1 MSTAH
6 PDESSPESFLK
17 RRVVQFAGLILV
29 AFVAMALPGTAATDH
44 ATLVTLV
51 TGSAAVVLCL
61 LLNHHGHCRAASIWL
76 WAAVGTVATVLMLL
90 NQGLHDPA
98 LLLYPVIL
106 IGAGQVLR
114 PRNFLLLLAI
124 LLLLVLSIGLATV
137 AGLRADATVRDA
149 LDLQQTLAMLAVT
162 GGMVW
167 LVATDIRNAVARLQR
182 QIAEAKKSDQ
192 TLAYLAQHDALTQLP
207 NRALGGELLEQ
218 GMATTRRS
226 GVRMALL
233 FVDLDNFKD
242 INDSLG
248 HSAGDEFLKL
258 VAKRLRSVTR
268 ASDVVCRQGGDEFL
282 VGLVGITNNEDI
294 SAVASNILTQ
304 IKLPCQLRDTEIVA
318 SCSIGIAVYPDDGAH
333 FEDLLRHA
341 DLARYHA
348 KEAGRDTF
356 RFFDEEINVSV
367 SESLHLISTLR
378 TAVAQQEFVLHY
390 QPVID
395 LQSGALI
402 GAEALVRW
410 QNPKLGLVSPALFIP
425 AAEKSG
431 LIVEIGQWV
440 IEEACRQMQDWRQRG
455 APPLIIAVNLSPV
468 QFRRGDV
475 EGIIER
481 TLKKTGLEPQYLELE
496 VTESTLVQD
505 TEKFI
510 QSLQRIKALG
520 IRIAIDDFGTGY
532 SNLSYLQRFAV
543 DKLKIDQSFVKRLLN
558 GPQDLAIV
566 TAIIQMAKSMDLV
579 TNAEGVEDAATRD
592 LLAQIGC
599 DVAQGYFFARPLP
612 ADKFEA
618 FMRLPAQAT
627 PVEAATP
634 VTSTGHVT
642 T

>member
-1 MSTAH
+1 MSTAQ
-6 PDESSPESFLK
+6 PDETRSQSLLK
-17 RRVVQFAGLILV
+17 RRVMQFSGLILV
-29 AFVAMALPGTAATDH
+29 AFVAMALRGASTRDH
-44 ATLVTLV
+44 AALVA
-51 TGSAAVVLCL
+51 GSAAVVVCL
-61 LLNHHGHCRAASIWL
+61 LLNHQGHTRAASVLL
-76 WAAVGTVATVLMLL
+76 WATVGTMSTVLMLL
-90 NQGLHDPA
+90 NHGLHDPA
-98 LLLYPVIL
+98 LLAYPVIL
-106 IGAGQVLR
+106 VGAAQVLR
-114 PRNFLLLLAI
+114 PRYFLLLLAA
-124 LLLLVLSIGLATV
+124 LLLLVLSIGLATPS
-137 AGLRADATVRDA
+137 GLRTDGTAVDGV
-149 LDLQQTLAMLAVT
+149 DLSQTLAILAAT

-167 LVATDIRNAVARLQR
+167 LMATDMRDALARLQS
-182 QIAEAKKSDQ
+182 QVFEAQKSDQ
-192 TLAYLAQHDALTQLP
+192 TLIYLAQHDALTQLP

-218 GMATTRRS
+218 GMATSRRS

-294 SAVASNILTQ
+294 STVASNILTQ
-304 IKLPCQLRDTEIVA
+304 VKLPCELRDTEIVA
-318 SCSIGIAVYPDDGAH
+318 SCSIGIAVYPDDGAQ

-378 TAVAQQEFVLHY
+378 AAIAQQEFVLHY
-390 QPVID
+390 QPVIN

-440 IEEACRQMQDWRQRG
+440 IEEACRQMQDWRERG

-481 TLKKTGLEPQYLELE
+481 TLKKTGLEPRYLELE

-599 DVAQGYFFARPLP
+599 DVAQGYFFARPLT
-612 ADKFEA
+612 AEKFEA
-618 FMRLPAQAT
+618 FMKLPDQAK
-627 PVEAATP
+627 PCIPAATE
-634 VTSTGHVT
+634 T
-642 T
+642 TL